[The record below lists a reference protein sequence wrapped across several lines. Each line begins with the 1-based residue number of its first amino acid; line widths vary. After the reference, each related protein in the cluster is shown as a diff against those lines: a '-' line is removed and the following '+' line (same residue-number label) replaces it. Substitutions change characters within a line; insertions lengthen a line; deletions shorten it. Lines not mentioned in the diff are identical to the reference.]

1 MYRQE
6 IRLDVKRVILFSF
19 SLVIDLKCRKVQ
31 IASRQIALRRKEFDI
46 LVLLAE
52 HPGWV
57 YTKEQIYRSIWCEE
71 VPVDV
76 DNAVTCQMK
85 QLRKKLGENPKGTPY
100 IETVWGVGYKFSHGM
115 K

>member
-1 MYRQE
+1 M
-6 IRLDVKRVILFSF
+6 ISILNFLKEGDTIF
-19 SLVIDLKCRKVQ
+19 IFGSLVIDLKCRKVQ
-31 IASRQIALRRKEFDI
+31 IASRQIVLRRKEFDI
-46 LVLLAE
+46 LALLAE

-57 YTKEQIYRSIWCEE
+57 YTKEQIYQSIWCEE

-115 K
+115 